1 MSPGI
6 DRRTIGDWNGAGAAA
21 MGTSH
26 VLTHGGGTFPLVG
39 LSFVGLIST
48 TPVFVGGDN
57 FQFAAPNISYVMST
71 PYNRSWPPQC
81 LNRRVGYCWGW
92 RCWGWGR
99 GALGSGRHL
108 RDSLRDDI

>member
-21 MGTSH
+21 MGTIH

-48 TPVFVGGDN
+48 TPVFVGGVGLSAAEDTYGIA
-57 FQFAAPNISYVMST
+57 FATTSDTIRKP
-71 PYNRSWPPQC
+71 
-81 LNRRVGYCWGW
+81 L
-92 RCWGWGR
+92 
-99 GALGSGRHL
+99 GAA
-108 RDSLRDDI
+108 

>member
-26 VLTHGGGTFPLVG
+26 VLTYGGGTFPLVG

-57 FQFAAPNISYVMST
+57 LQFAAPNISYVMSNLAIQ
-71 PYNRSWPPQC
+71 PFIASQAVPEPASWLLVGSALVGLAAWRSRQ
-81 LNRRVGYCWGW
+81 RKTGT
-92 RCWGWGR
+92 
-99 GALGSGRHL
+99 A
-108 RDSLRDDI
+108 

>member
-6 DRRTIGDWNGAGAAA
+6 DQRTIGDWNGAGAAA
-21 MGTSH
+21 MATSH

-57 FQFAAPNISYVMST
+57 FQFAALNISYVMSNLAIQPFVASAVPEPSSGLLLGLAMLGLGAWRSRQRKT
-71 PYNRSWPPQC
+71 PT
-81 LNRRVGYCWGW
+81 G
-92 RCWGWGR
+92 
-99 GALGSGRHL
+99 
-108 RDSLRDDI
+108 